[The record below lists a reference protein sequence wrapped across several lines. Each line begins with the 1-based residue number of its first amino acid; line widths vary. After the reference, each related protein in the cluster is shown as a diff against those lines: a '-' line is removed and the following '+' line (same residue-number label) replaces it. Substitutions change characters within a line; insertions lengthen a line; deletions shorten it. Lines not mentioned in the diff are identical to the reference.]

1 MRGRGEVFARGSLQ
15 RVVVEA
21 DSFDDFRGDLVVL
34 EIVRADGRVVPA
46 EQGALGGEDLGFVFV
61 NTLGE
66 LCEFRGKYF
75 GDDDLAD
82 VLEQA
87 GDVVGVVV
95 DRDVGVVEEV
105 AGREG
110 AGERVQPK
118 IAPGNL
124 GAVCAHGA
132 HVFEDGRGQGE
143 RTDLAEAEVENSV
156 LDCSDLGAEPEVH
169 AVDHAQQARGER
181 RISRDDLCE
190 LPGLRVVV
198 AEEIGESAV
207 DAAQGRQLGAGFDAL
222 PQLEFGYHGLGRT
235 RQNWGW
241 GTQAEINIIRV
252 IRLSGEDSLSPER
265 AQSLFGGND
274 ARVEPADAF
283 GCHELMA
290 RSAGARGRDFDALAC
305 RRRGHAGGVRGLGWG
320 DWVNI
325 FVRLFAR
332 KKCLSIRYSRIM
344 YYYDN
349 ETTRCGHRFETVLGG
364 VAWQL
369 C

>member
-1 MRGRGEVFARGSLQ
+1 MRGGGEVFARGSLQ

-21 DSFDDFRGDLVVL
+21 DGFDDFRGDFVAL
-34 EIVRADGRVVPA
+34 EIIRADGRVVPA

-66 LCEFRGKYF
+66 LREFGGKYF

-95 DRDVGVVEEV
+95 DRDVGVVQEV

-110 AGERVQPK
+110 ASERVQPE

-124 GAVCAHGA
+124 GAICAHGA

-143 RTDLAEAEVENSV
+143 RTDLTEAEVEDGV
-156 LDCSDLGAEPEVH
+156 FDGADLGAEAEVH
-169 AVDHAQQARGER
+169 AVDHAEQAGGEG
-181 RISRDDLCE
+181 RIARDDLRE
-190 LPGLRVVV
+190 LAGLRVVV
-198 AEEIGESAV
+198 AEEVGESAV
-207 DAAQGRQLGAGFDAL
+207 DAAQGGQLGAGFDAL
-222 PQLEFGYHGLGRT
+222 PQLELGQHGLGRT

-265 AQSLFGGND
+265 AQSLFGGKRRGGGAAD
-274 ARVEPADAF
+274 AWDAVSWMHKAPEPEVVISTRALPRVEIMPAEYA
-283 GCHELMA
+283 A
-290 RSAGARGRDFDALAC
+290 
-305 RRRGHAGGVRGLGWG
+305 
-320 DWVNI
+320 
-325 FVRLFAR
+325 
-332 KKCLSIRYSRIM
+332 
-344 YYYDN
+344 
-349 ETTRCGHRFETVLGG
+349 
-364 VAWQL
+364 
-369 C
+369 